1 MDVSCVSGII
11 VGSSS
16 GCVSSIV
23 CGSSM
28 GVLDESF
35 GNVNAAEGFCIDVFV
50 GCFLFDLWCFPLG
63 YHLLYLDLVIFGR
76 LNSGCLDS
84 FAHYFWVVD
93 CPLYIVV
100 CYCFFYFVFE

>member
-63 YHLLYLDLVIFGR
+63 CHLLYLDLVIFGR

-93 CPLYIVV
+93 CP
-100 CYCFFYFVFE
+100 